1 MLILMFR
8 CCKKNNDPVQERCL
22 VVGLEECS
30 YENTEPFY
38 PDIKSGKVVKVYD
51 GDTIHV
57 AALYKNQVYRFM
69 IRLYGYDSPEVKGV
83 SKNDGL
89 RAKDALEKRILN
101 KIVSINILQKKEK
114 YGRLLATISDTDGEI
129 NKWMIKEGYGIPYFG
144 GTK

>member
-1 MLILMFR
+1 MIILGNDVNKSVMFR
-8 CCKKNNDPVQERCL
+8 CCKNDE
-22 VVGLEECS
+22 LEEYT

-57 AALYKNQVYRFM
+57 AALYKKQVYRFM
-69 IRLYGYDSPEVKGV
+69 IRMYGYDAPEVKGV

-89 RAKDALEKRILN
+89 RAKEVLEKRILN
-101 KIVSINILQKKEK
+101 KTVSVHVHQIKEK
-114 YGRLLATISDTDGEI
+114 YGRLLATITDNDGEI
-129 NKWMIKEGYGIPYFG
+129 NQWMIREGYGTPYFG